1 MSLIE
6 SPDIE
11 QVALIIPASGVGK
24 RLGAEIPKQ
33 YITLLNLPLL
43 EHTLRKFLALPF
55 IAKIVVSLAEND
67 VWFSTLPS
75 ASHAKIHIVAGGKE
89 RADSVLN
96 GVREA
101 NKMGFC
107 NVMVHDAAR
116 PCVLESDIK
125 SLYENGINNNRS
137 TILGTRV
144 RDTMK
149 RTVANEQGEHGIQ
162 GCAAICKTVDRND
175 LWHAFTPQFCK
186 TEELLTALEQQLDP
200 QGLVNT
206 QVTDEASALELAG
219 FPVDIINSSA
229 RNIKVTEPDDIEL
242 ATYYLESEKHEY

>member
-1 MSLIE
+1 MSAIE

-55 IAKIVVSLAEND
+55 ITKIVVSLAEND

-101 NKMGFC
+101 KKMGFS

-116 PCVLESDIK
+116 PCVLVSDIE
-125 SLYENGINNNRS
+125 SLYKHGINNSRS

-149 RTVANEQGEHGIQ
+149 RTEPNEQHGIQ
-162 GCAAICKTVDRND
+162 GCAAIAKTVDRND
-175 LWHAFTPQFCK
+175 LWHAFTPQLCK

-219 FPVDIINSSA
+219 IAVDIISSSA
-229 RNIKVTEPDDIEL
+229 RNIKVTEPDDLEL
-242 ATYYLESEKHEY
+242 ATYYLKSEKHEY

>member
-1 MSLIE
+1 MNAIE
-6 SPDIE
+6 SPDAE

-55 IAKIVVSLAEND
+55 VAKVIVSLAEND

-75 ASHAKIHIVAGGKE
+75 ASHAKIQIVAGGKE

-101 NKMGFC
+101 NKMGFS

-116 PCVLESDIK
+116 PCVLVSDIK
-125 SLYENGINNNRS
+125 SLYENGINTGRS
-137 TILGTRV
+137 TILGTKV

-149 RTVANEQGEHGIQ
+149 RTVPNEQGAHGIQ
-162 GCAAICKTVDRND
+162 GCAAIDMTVDRNE
-175 LWHAFTPQFCK
+175 LWHAFTPQLCK
-186 TEELLTALEQQLDP
+186 TQELLTAIEQQLDP

-219 FPVDIINSSA
+219 FPVDIMNSSA